1 MTLEEIL
8 ICFMASVVI
17 GMVIFISYRFS
28 HSSTVYSAKFNV
40 SLMMLTSVTTLIM
53 SVIGNNVALSLGMVG
68 ALSIVRFR
76 TAIKDPRDT
85 VYIFWCVA
93 AGVCCGIQDFT
104 VVSVGSATIFLIM
117 LILGNVRN
125 NEKYLII
132 IRGTRD
138 TEEKAN
144 NLMTDT
150 FRNKISLR
158 VANVT
163 KNDME
168 LIYEISEKT
177 LRKSEKNNP
186 GFDIRA
192 SLLEIEGI
200 ECVNLVCQND
210 EITR

>member
-1 MTLEEIL
+1 
-8 ICFMASVVI
+8 
-17 GMVIFISYRFS
+17 
-28 HSSTVYSAKFNV
+28 
-40 SLMMLTSVTTLIM
+40 M